1 MNLRQLRAFVTV
13 AEERQFTRAAARL
26 GIAQSSLSAQIR
38 QLEAE
43 LGIAVLTRTTR
54 QVSLTDAGELLL
66 QRARGVLAEV
76 ADMTSEMQQMSGLLS
91 GRVQI
96 GLTQTPGPVDV
107 LALLARFSARH
118 PAIELSVR
126 EDLSVVL
133 AEELR
138 ADRLDLGILSIV
150 EAGDCR
156 GLQVQPIAQEELVLI
171 VAQGHR
177 LAGRPSVEISDLAA
191 ERLVVSPAGATIR
204 KTVLGAARDRGVE
217 LDVGFE
223 TREVSRIRALVAA
236 GLGVAVLPRSDA
248 EAPGLAIAALPFTGA
263 GLVHRLSLCWRED
276 RRASPAARALLTE
289 AQLTYQRAAGA

>member
-223 TREVSRIRALVAA
+223 TRIRALVAA